1 MDLVVNAP
9 LATTSRS
16 MTTGRIDVVTGSVAP
31 VTGTGAY
38 ARTPA
43 RATVT
48 MSDRVSLQP
57 DETENAAAE
66 YYIPDDLTTV
76 LDLVRAHGIQLRQ
89 LTQSTRAVEQ
99 FVATGPIDAGMVDG
113 HAMRRLA
120 GTWQPAPGVVVPIG
134 TWVVRM
140 NQRLSRLAFSL
151 LEPASSDGLVAW
163 NVIDPSTLKTYP
175 ILRKR

>member
-1 MDLVVNAP
+1 
-9 LATTSRS
+9 
-16 MTTGRIDVVTGSVAP
+16 
-31 VTGTGAY
+31 
-38 ARTPA
+38 
-43 RATVT
+43 
-48 MSDRVSLQP
+48 
-57 DETENAAAE
+57 
-66 YYIPDDLTTV
+66 
-76 LDLVRAHGIQLRQ
+76 
-89 LTQSTRAVEQ
+89 
-99 FVATGPIDAGMVDG
+99 
-113 HAMRRLA
+113 MRRLA